1 MIKRSFILSLSI
13 LISML
18 FWVHIAYAAELES
31 LDIGDAADNPGSTE
45 ISDAAYTIAGS
56 GSDIWD
62 AADGFRYA
70 YTEVSGDFEA
80 VVHQV
85 SIELLKEW
93 AKGGIHAR
101 QSVESGAANAQVI
114 VTGGGGGGCQITWRA
129 TENGATDEFMD
140 DAPGPWKDGECWLK
154 LTRAGNEF
162 HGYISEDGANWLDLR
177 ATTVEMDDSILVGLA
192 VCGLGDIATA
202 VYDKFTI
209 TQNGKV
215 VFPVETAVK
224 SEGKL
229 PVTWGEIKSH

>member
-1 MIKRSFILSLSI
+1 MLKRALILNLSI

-18 FWVHIAYAAELES
+18 LLVHIAYAAELES

-45 ISDAAYTIAGS
+45 ISNGTYTIAGS

-62 AADGFRYA
+62 AADGFRFA

-80 VVHQV
+80 VVHQI
-85 SIELLKEW
+85 SIELPSEW
-93 AKGGIHAR
+93 AKGGVHAR
-101 QSVESGAANAQVI
+101 QSVEPGAANAQVI
-114 VTGGGGGGCQITWRA
+114 VTGGGSGGCQITWRT

-154 LTRAGNEF
+154 LTREGNDF
-162 HGYISEDGANWLDLR
+162 HGYISEDSANWLELQS
-177 ATTVEMDDSILVGLA
+177 ATVEMDASILVGLA
-192 VCGLGDIATA
+192 VCGLGDMANA
-202 VYDKFTI
+202 VYDNFKI

-215 VFPVETAVK
+215 TFPVETAVQ

-229 PVTWGEIKSH
+229 STIWGEIKLR